1 MTDRGQSPYDAAPP
15 AGRRAGPGTRR
26 RGANGGA
33 QSGGGMSRFF
43 VVLALWL
50 VVCWGT
56 VGALLAPELENGWL
70 TVLAVA
76 AATTLP
82 LPLLVWSRRSGHYPG
97 RFFRLLVLRPFWYA
111 QLLLPLL
118 AAAGALGAALGFAFG
133 RPALAGRAAMLAIFL
148 AYVVLMAFGWA
159 GSRQLV
165 VKRLLATW
173 PDLPDG
179 LEGMR
184 IVQISDTH
192 VGPHTSRRHLD
203 RVAALVRASNADLV
217 AVTGDLVDDHALD
230 VDAYAAA
237 LGGLDAPLGVF
248 AVPGNHDVYAGWSEV
263 RRRLE
268 ALPVTVLVNGAVI
281 LRRNGAHFA
290 VVGTGDPAGA
300 SAWADGGGGGGS
312 RAKSRGRKAS
322 AAPDIPAALAT
333 VPSGMFVVAL
343 AHNPALW
350 PELAKR
356 GVALTLSGHTH
367 WGQFALPSL
376 GWSLASPFLE
386 FAMGV
391 HREGRSLLYIHP
403 GTNFWG
409 IPFRLGTP
417 PEVALITLQRGT
429 SPTMRRG

>member
-1 MTDRGQSPYDAAPP
+1 VTAELA
-15 AGRRAGPGTRR
+15 RAGGPVACAG
-26 RGANGGA
+26 
-33 QSGGGMSRFF
+33 
-43 VVLALWL
+43 LALLMVGRDRAARLAGL
-50 VVCWGT
+50 VLGFL
-56 VGALLAPELENGWL
+56 GALALAAYLAPH
-70 TVLAVA
+70 
-76 AATTLP
+76 
-82 LPLLVWSRRSGHYPG
+82 GH
-97 RFFRLLVLRPFWYA
+97 R
-111 QLLLPLL
+111 PLL
-118 AAAGALGAALGFAFG
+118 AAAGVVGVVGGIAFG
-133 RPALAGRAAMLAIFL
+133 RPALAGRAMMLAIFL

-173 PDLPDG
+173 PDLPPG

-203 RVAALVRASNADLV
+203 KIAALVRAANPDLI
-217 AVTGDLVDDHALD
+217 AVTGDLVDDHAPD
-230 VDAYAAA
+230 VDAYASA

-281 LRRNGAHFA
+281 LRRGGDHFA

-300 SAWADGGGGGGS
+300 SAWARGDGGSGNGGS
-312 RAKSRGRKAS
+312 GGKAARGRKAS

-350 PELAKR
+350 PELARR

-367 WGQFALPSL
+367 WGQFALPTF

-391 HREGRSLLYIHP
+391 HRQGKSLLYIHP

-417 PEVALITLQRGT
+417 PEVALITLQRGP
-429 SPTMRRG
+429 SPTMHRS

>member
-1 MTDRGQSPYDAAPP
+1 VT
-15 AGRRAGPGTRR
+15 RRAKSGARR
-26 RGANGGA
+26 RGGNGD
-33 QSGGGMSRFF
+33 GGSAAGRFLL
-43 VVLALWL
+43 VLALWL
-50 VVCWGT
+50 GVCWGT
-56 VGALLAPELENGWL
+56 IGALLAPELRDGWL
-70 TVLAVA
+70 TIVA
-76 AATTLP
+76 AAVVTTLP
-82 LPLLVWSRRSGHYPG
+82 LPIMLWARRRGRYPG
-97 RFFRLLVLRPFWYA
+97 AFFRLVVLRPFWYA

-118 AAAGALGAALGFAFG
+118 AAAGVVGVLAGLAFG
-133 RPALAGRAAMLAIFL
+133 HPALAGRAMMLAIFL
-148 AYVVLMAFGWA
+148 AYLVLMVFGWA

-173 PDLPDG
+173 PDLPPG

-192 VGPHTSRRHLD
+192 VGPHSSRRHLD
-203 RVAALVRASNADLV
+203 RVAALVRTSNADLI
-217 AVTGDLVDDHALD
+217 AVTGDLVDDHAPD
-230 VDAYAAA
+230 VDAYARA
-237 LGGLDAPLGVF
+237 LGNLDAPLGVF
-248 AVPGNHDVYAGWSEV
+248 AVPGNHDVYAGWAEV
-263 RRRLE
+263 RQRLE

-281 LRRNGAHFA
+281 LRRNNAHFA

-300 SAWADGGGGGGS
+300 SAWATSGGGGGGA
-312 RAKSRGRKAS
+312 RGAKSRTRKATS

-333 VPSGMFVVAL
+333 VPSGMFVIAL

-350 PELAKR
+350 PELARR

-367 WGQFALPSL
+367 WGQFAIPFL

-391 HREGRSLLYIHP
+391 HREGKSLLYIHP

-417 PEVALITLQRGT
+417 PEVALITLQHGP